1 MILFF
6 CQKKYWFCQKRFDIV
21 KEIYILQSE
30 FCFLVKNLFIWSKD
44 IMTKLDE
51 LQKRLIAFFK
61 QNTEQEG
68 LTLREIANEVG
79 ASHPQTV
86 LNKLNQLVFKGYF
99 IKDEHGYRLLRE
111 EVWNKFDDIV
121 QLPIYGFAQCGNKGK
136 QIIDEYSQEK
146 MPVTVAFV
154 GTSDLENCFFVRAK
168 GNSMEPK
175 IQDGDLVLIRQQP
188 SYDESD
194 FVFVVHNQL
203 PKLKKIIK
211 QENKFMLESINRFF
225 NKVEISPYDETKV
238 IWVVKKI
245 IKSM

>member
-1 MILFF
+1 MAT
-6 CQKKYWFCQKRFDIV
+6 
-21 KEIYILQSE
+21 
-30 FCFLVKNLFIWSKD
+30 
-44 IMTKLDE
+44 TKLDD
-51 LQKRLIAFFK
+51 LQRRLIAFFK

-68 LTLREIANEVG
+68 LTLREIANQVW

-86 LNKLNQLVFKGYF
+86 LNKLNQLVFRGYF
-99 IKDEHGYRLLRE
+99 VKDDRWYRLLRE
-111 EVWNKFDDIV
+111 DVENKLDDIV

-146 MPVTVAFV
+146 MPVTIAFI
-154 GTSDLENCFFVRAK
+154 GTSDIKNCFFVRAK

-194 FVFVVHNQL
+194 FVFVLHNQL
-203 PKLKKIIK
+203 PKLKKIIN
-211 QENKFMLESINRFF
+211 QNGHYMLESINRFF
-225 NKVEISPYDETKV
+225 DKVEIDPYDETKV
-238 IWVVKKI
+238 IGVVKKV

>member
-1 MILFF
+1 MNSVILMMNE
-6 CQKKYWFCQKRFDIV
+6 K
-21 KEIYILQSE
+21 LSE
-30 FCFLVKNLFIWSKD
+30 RAANLTFISFYYNS
-44 IMTKLDE
+44 MATTKLDD
-51 LQKRLIAFFK
+51 LQRRLIAFFK

-68 LTLREIANEVG
+68 LTLREIANQVW

-86 LNKLNQLVFKGYF
+86 LNKLNQLVFRGYF
-99 IKDEHGYRLLRE
+99 VKDDRWYRLLRE
-111 EVWNKFDDIV
+111 DVENKLDDIV

-146 MPVTVAFV
+146 MPVTIAFI
-154 GTSDLENCFFVRAK
+154 GTSDIKNCFFVRAK

-194 FVFVVHNQL
+194 FVFVLHNQL
-203 PKLKKIIK
+203 PKLKKIIN
-211 QENKFMLESINRFF
+211 QNGHYMLESINRFF
-225 NKVEISPYDETKV
+225 DKVEIDPYDETKV
-238 IWVVKKI
+238 IGVVKKV

>member
-1 MILFF
+1 MNSVILMMNE
-6 CQKKYWFCQKRFDIV
+6 KLLERAA
-21 KEIYILQSE
+21 
-30 FCFLVKNLFIWSKD
+30 NLTFISFYYNS
-44 IMTKLDE
+44 MATNKLDD
-51 LQKRLIAFFK
+51 LQRRLIAFFK

-68 LTLREIANEVG
+68 LTLREIANQVW

-86 LNKLNQLVFKGYF
+86 LNKLNQLVFRGYF
-99 IKDEHGYRLLRE
+99 VKDDRWYRLLRE
-111 EVWNKFDDIV
+111 DVENKLDDIV

-146 MPVTVAFV
+146 MPVTIAFI
-154 GTSDLENCFFVRAK
+154 GTSDIKNCFFVRAK

-194 FVFVVHNQL
+194 FVFVLHNQL
-203 PKLKKIIK
+203 PKLKKIIN
-211 QENKFMLESINRFF
+211 QNGHYMLESINRFF
-225 NKVEISPYDETKV
+225 DKVEIDPYDETKV
-238 IWVVKKI
+238 IGVVKKV

>member
-1 MILFF
+1 MMNEKLTE
-6 CQKKYWFCQKRFDIV
+6 RAA
-21 KEIYILQSE
+21 
-30 FCFLVKNLFIWSKD
+30 NLTFISFYYNS
-44 IMTKLDE
+44 MATNKLDD
-51 LQKRLIAFFK
+51 LQRRLIAFFK

-68 LTLREIANEVG
+68 LTLREIANQVW

-86 LNKLNQLVFKGYF
+86 LNKLNQLVFRGYF
-99 IKDEHGYRLLRE
+99 VKDDRWYRLLRE
-111 EVWNKFDDIV
+111 DVENKLDDIV

-146 MPVTVAFV
+146 MPVTIAFI
-154 GTSDLENCFFVRAK
+154 GTSDIKNCCFVRAK

-194 FVFVVHNQL
+194 FVFVLHNQL
-203 PKLKKIIK
+203 PKLKKIIN
-211 QENKFMLESINRFF
+211 QNGHYMLESINRFF
-225 NKVEISPYDETKV
+225 DKVEIDPYDETKV
-238 IWVVKKI
+238 IGVVKKV

>member
-1 MILFF
+1 MMNEKLLE
-6 CQKKYWFCQKRFDIV
+6 RAA
-21 KEIYILQSE
+21 
-30 FCFLVKNLFIWSKD
+30 NLTFISFYYNS
-44 IMTKLDE
+44 MATNKLDD
-51 LQKRLIAFFK
+51 LQRRLIAFFK

-68 LTLREIANEVG
+68 LTLREIANQVW

-86 LNKLNQLVFKGYF
+86 LNKLNQLVFRGYF
-99 IKDEHGYRLLRE
+99 VKDDRWYRLLRE
-111 EVWNKFDDIV
+111 DVENKLDDIV

-146 MPVTVAFV
+146 MPVTIAFI
-154 GTSDLENCFFVRAK
+154 GTSDIKNCFFVRAK

-194 FVFVVHNQL
+194 FVFVLHNQL
-203 PKLKKIIK
+203 PKLKKIIN
-211 QENKFMLESINRFF
+211 QNGHYMLESINRFF
-225 NKVEISPYDETKV
+225 DKVEIDPYDETKV
-238 IWVVKKI
+238 IGVVKKV

>member
-1 MILFF
+1 
-6 CQKKYWFCQKRFDIV
+6 
-21 KEIYILQSE
+21 
-30 FCFLVKNLFIWSKD
+30 
-44 IMTKLDE
+44 MTAFKLDE

-61 QNTEQEG
+61 QNLDQEG

-86 LNKLNQLVFKGYF
+86 LNKLNQLVLKGYF
-99 IKDEHGYRLLRE
+99 VKDDRGYRLIRE
-111 EVWNKFDDIV
+111 EVGKRNDDII

-136 QIIDEYSQEK
+136 EIIDEYSQEK
-146 MPVTVAFV
+146 IPVTIAFI
-154 GTSDLENCFFVRAK
+154 GTSDIEDCFFVRAK

-211 QENKFMLESINRFF
+211 QDNNLMLESINRFF
-225 NKVEISPYDETKV
+225 DKVEISPYDETKV
-238 IWVVKKI
+238 IGVVKKI
-245 IKSM
+245 IKNM

>member
-1 MILFF
+1 MMNEKLLE
-6 CQKKYWFCQKRFDIV
+6 RAA
-21 KEIYILQSE
+21 
-30 FCFLVKNLFIWSKD
+30 NLTFISFYYNS
-44 IMTKLDE
+44 MAMNKLDD
-51 LQKRLIAFFK
+51 LQRRLIAFFK

-68 LTLREIANEVG
+68 LTLREIANQVW

-86 LNKLNQLVFKGYF
+86 LNKLNQLVFRGYF
-99 IKDEHGYRLLRE
+99 VKDDRWYRLLRE
-111 EVWNKFDDIV
+111 DVENKLDDIV

-146 MPVTVAFV
+146 MPVTIAFI
-154 GTSDLENCFFVRAK
+154 GTSDIKNCFFVRAK

-194 FVFVVHNQL
+194 FVFVLHNQL
-203 PKLKKIIK
+203 PKLKKIIN
-211 QENKFMLESINRFF
+211 QNGHYMLESINRFF
-225 NKVEISPYDETKV
+225 DKVEIDPYDETKV
-238 IWVVKKI
+238 IGVVKKV

>member
-1 MILFF
+1 MNGKLTE
-6 CQKKYWFCQKRFDIV
+6 KV
-21 KEIYILQSE
+21 
-30 FCFLVKNLFIWSKD
+30 VNLTFISFYYNS
-44 IMTKLDE
+44 MATTKLDD
-51 LQKRLIAFFK
+51 LQRRLIAFFK

-68 LTLREIANEVG
+68 LTLREIANQVW

-86 LNKLNQLVFKGYF
+86 LNKLNQLVFRGYF
-99 IKDEHGYRLLRE
+99 VKDDRWYRLLRE
-111 EVWNKFDDIV
+111 DVENKLDDIV

-146 MPVTVAFV
+146 MPVTIAFI
-154 GTSDLENCFFVRAK
+154 GTSDIKNCFFVRAK

-194 FVFVVHNQL
+194 FVFVLHNQL
-203 PKLKKIIK
+203 PKLKKIIN
-211 QENKFMLESINRFF
+211 QNGHYMLESINRFF
-225 NKVEISPYDETKV
+225 DKVEIDPYDETKV
-238 IWVVKKI
+238 IGVVKKV

>member
-21 KEIYILQSE
+21 KEICILQSE
-30 FCFLVKNLFIWSKD
+30 FCFLPKNLFIWSKD

>member
-1 MILFF
+1 MMNEKLTE
-6 CQKKYWFCQKRFDIV
+6 KV
-21 KEIYILQSE
+21 
-30 FCFLVKNLFIWSKD
+30 VNLTFISFYYNS
-44 IMTKLDE
+44 MATNKLDD
-51 LQKRLIAFFK
+51 LQRRLIAFFK

-68 LTLREIANEVG
+68 LTLREIANQVW

-86 LNKLNQLVFKGYF
+86 LNKLNQLVFRGYF
-99 IKDEHGYRLLRE
+99 VKDDRWYRLLRE
-111 EVWNKFDDIV
+111 DVENKLDDIV

-146 MPVTVAFV
+146 MPVTIAFI
-154 GTSDLENCFFVRAK
+154 GTSDIKNCFFVRAK

-194 FVFVVHNQL
+194 SVFVLHNQL
-203 PKLKKIIK
+203 PKLKKIIN
-211 QENKFMLESINRFF
+211 QNGHYMLESINRFF
-225 NKVEISPYDETKV
+225 DKVEIDPYDETKV
-238 IWVVKKI
+238 IGVVKKV

>member
-1 MILFF
+1 MNEKL
-6 CQKKYWFCQKRFDIV
+6 
-21 KEIYILQSE
+21 SE
-30 FCFLVKNLFIWSKD
+30 RAANLTFISFYYNS
-44 IMTKLDE
+44 MATTKLDD
-51 LQKRLIAFFK
+51 LQRRLIAFFK

-68 LTLREIANEVG
+68 LTLREIANQVW

-86 LNKLNQLVFKGYF
+86 LNKLNQLVFRGYF
-99 IKDEHGYRLLRE
+99 VKDDRWYRLLRE
-111 EVWNKFDDIV
+111 DVENKLDDIV

-146 MPVTVAFV
+146 MPVTIAFI
-154 GTSDLENCFFVRAK
+154 GTSDIKNCFFVRAK

-194 FVFVVHNQL
+194 FVFVLHNQL
-203 PKLKKIIK
+203 PKLKKIIN
-211 QENKFMLESINRFF
+211 QNGHYMLESINRFF
-225 NKVEISPYDETKV
+225 DKVEIDPYDETKV
-238 IWVVKKI
+238 IGVVKKV

>member
-1 MILFF
+1 MAM
-6 CQKKYWFCQKRFDIV
+6 
-21 KEIYILQSE
+21 
-30 FCFLVKNLFIWSKD
+30 N
-44 IMTKLDE
+44 KLDD
-51 LQKRLIAFFK
+51 LQRRLIAFFK

-68 LTLREIANEVG
+68 LTLREIANQVW

-86 LNKLNQLVFKGYF
+86 LNKLNQLVFRGYF
-99 IKDEHGYRLLRE
+99 VKDDRWYRLLRE
-111 EVWNKFDDIV
+111 DVENKLDDIV

-146 MPVTVAFV
+146 MPVTIAFI
-154 GTSDLENCFFVRAK
+154 GTSDIKNCFFVRAK

-194 FVFVVHNQL
+194 FVFVLHNQL
-203 PKLKKIIK
+203 PKLKKIIN
-211 QENKFMLESINRFF
+211 QNGHYMLESINRFF
-225 NKVEISPYDETKV
+225 DKVEIDPYDETKV
-238 IWVVKKI
+238 IGVVKKV

>member
-1 MILFF
+1 MMNEKL
-6 CQKKYWFCQKRFDIV
+6 
-21 KEIYILQSE
+21 SE
-30 FCFLVKNLFIWSKD
+30 RAANLTFISFYYNS
-44 IMTKLDE
+44 MATNKLDD
-51 LQKRLIAFFK
+51 LQRRLIAFFK

-68 LTLREIANEVG
+68 LTLREIANQVW

-86 LNKLNQLVFKGYF
+86 LNKLNQLVFRGYF
-99 IKDEHGYRLLRE
+99 VKDDRWYRLLRE
-111 EVWNKFDDIV
+111 DVENKLDDIV

-146 MPVTVAFV
+146 MPVTIAFI
-154 GTSDLENCFFVRAK
+154 GTSDIKNCFFVRAK

-194 FVFVVHNQL
+194 FVFVLHNQL
-203 PKLKKIIK
+203 PKLKKIIN
-211 QENKFMLESINRFF
+211 QNGHYMLESINRFF
-225 NKVEISPYDETKV
+225 DKVEIDPYDETKV
-238 IWVVKKI
+238 IGVVKKV